1 MENIRIFENA
11 EFGKV
16 RTVDVDGVIR
26 FVGKDVAQALGYE
39 RTTKAIADH
48 VDKED
53 IDEIPIQDSIGRM
66 QKTPVITESGLY
78 SLVLFKQ
85 ASHS

>member
-16 RTVDVDGVIR
+16 RTVDVDGVIH
-26 FVGKDVAQALGYE
+26 FVGKDVAQALGYKN
-39 RTTKAIADH
+39 TKDALAKH
-48 VDKED
+48 VDAED
-53 IDEIPIQDSIGRM
+53 KGGSKLRHPWRKAGNDNNHRKRTLQPCA
-66 QKTPVITESGLY
+66 
-78 SLVLFKQ
+78 FKQ